1 MKKTDLQMRGQ
12 IIGTVLAAFLAVLFL
27 LFPMTVHAEGE
38 FQVTELS
45 AQGEITSDVNVR
57 KGPSTDYDK
66 IGTVRVGET
75 ILVTGET
82 ADGWYRVTYQGQE
95 GYIYGKY
102 MSVQQTE
109 LPADNNPQDGDDTT
123 PGEPPEEEGG
133 FSALKLVAL
142 VFIIIVIIIMIFL
155 TIRSMRQMDDE
166 DDSDDEDDDYE
177 EEEDYEG
184 EDDDEY
190 GDDTGDDEYEDDAGD
205 DDDYEEDEEEIE
217 DDGEEDTGDSTVSG
231 SPAQKQAKSEPY
243 VLREE
248 DYQLHIDPKYF
259 EDEPVAQPEC
269 VTGYLKKKQ
278 EEEELERK
286 KEEEKASSG
295 DLQKA
300 MDKLQELQEEL
311 ERLKKNNSKD
321 E

>member
-1 MKKTDLQMRGQ
+1 MKKTDLQMRGKK
-12 IIGTVLAAFLAVLFL
+12 IGMAFAMVLAVLLL
-27 LFPMTVHAEGE
+27 LFPVTVHAEGE
-38 FQVTELS
+38 LQVTELS

-75 ILVTGET
+75 IPVTGET

-102 MSVQQTE
+102 MTIQQTE
-109 LPADNNPQDGDDTT
+109 APADNNPQDGDGTA
-123 PGEPPEEEGG
+123 PGELPEKAGG
-133 FSALKLVAL
+133 FSALKLVAI

-155 TIRSMRQMDDE
+155 TIRSMHQTVDEDDE
-166 DDSDDEDDDYE
+166 DED
-177 EEEDYEG
+177 EEDYEDEDY
-184 EDDDEY
+184 EDDDED
-190 GDDTGDDEYEDDAGD
+190 GEDYEDDSN
-205 DDDYEEDEEEIE
+205 EEEIE
-217 DDGEEDTGDSTVSG
+217 DDGEDAGEEDTEEETAPESS
-231 SPAQKQAKSEPY
+231 AQKQSKSEPY

-259 EDEPVAQPEC
+259 EDEPVPQPEC

-278 EEEELERK
+278 EEEELEKK

-311 ERLKKNNSKD
+311 ERLKKNSK

>member
-12 IIGTVLAAFLAVLFL
+12 KIGMAFAMVLAVLLL
-27 LFPMTVHAEGE
+27 LFPVTVHAEGE
-38 FQVTELS
+38 LQVTELS

-75 ILVTGET
+75 IPVTGET

-102 MSVQQTE
+102 MTVQQTE
-109 LPADNNPQDGDDTT
+109 APADNNPQDGDGTA
-123 PGEPPEEEGG
+123 PGELPEKEGG
-133 FSALKLVAL
+133 FSALKLVAI

-155 TIRSMRQMDDE
+155 TIRSMRQTVDE
-166 DDSDDEDDDYE
+166 DDSYEDDEDEYE
-177 EEEDYEG
+177 DEEDYEDDEDG
-184 EDDDEY
+184 ED
-190 GDDTGDDEYEDDAGD
+190 T
-205 DDDYEEDEEEIE
+205 
-217 DDGEEDTGDSTVSG
+217 GEEDTEEETAPESST
-231 SPAQKQAKSEPY
+231 QKQSKSEPY

-259 EDEPVAQPEC
+259 EDEPVPQPEC

-278 EEEELERK
+278 EEEELEKK

-311 ERLKKNNSKD
+311 ERLKKNSK

>member
-12 IIGTVLAAFLAVLFL
+12 KIGMAFAMVLAVLLL
-27 LFPMTVHAEGE
+27 LFPVTVHAEGE
-38 FQVTELS
+38 LQVTELS

-75 ILVTGET
+75 IPVTGET

-102 MSVQQTE
+102 MTVQQTE
-109 LPADNNPQDGDDTT
+109 APADNNPQDGDGTA
-123 PGEPPEEEGG
+123 PGELPEKEGG
-133 FSALKLVAL
+133 FSALKLVAI

-155 TIRSMRQMDDE
+155 TIRSMRQTVDE
-166 DDSDDEDDDYE
+166 DDSYEDDEDEYE
-177 EEEDYEG
+177 DEEDYEDDEDG
-184 EDDDEY
+184 ED
-190 GDDTGDDEYEDDAGD
+190 T
-205 DDDYEEDEEEIE
+205 
-217 DDGEEDTGDSTVSG
+217 GEEDTEEETAPESSM
-231 SPAQKQAKSEPY
+231 QKQSKSEPY

-259 EDEPVAQPEC
+259 EDEPVPQPEC

-278 EEEELERK
+278 EEEELEKK

-311 ERLKKNNSKD
+311 ERLKKNSK

>member
-12 IIGTVLAAFLAVLFL
+12 KIGMAFAMVLAVLLL
-27 LFPMTVHAEGE
+27 LFPVTVHAEGE
-38 FQVTELS
+38 LQGTELS
-45 AQGEITSDVNVR
+45 TQGEITSDVNVR

-75 ILVTGET
+75 IPVTGET
-82 ADGWYRVTYQGQE
+82 ADGGYRVTYQGQE

-102 MSVQQTE
+102 MTVQQTE
-109 LPADNNPQDGDDTT
+109 PPADNNPQDGDGTA
-123 PGEPPEEEGG
+123 PGELPEKEGG
-133 FSALKLVAL
+133 FSALKLVAI

-155 TIRSMRQMDDE
+155 TIRSMRQTVDE
-166 DDSDDEDDDYE
+166 DDSYEDDEDEYE
-177 EEEDYEG
+177 DEEDYEDDEDG
-184 EDDDEY
+184 ED
-190 GDDTGDDEYEDDAGD
+190 T
-205 DDDYEEDEEEIE
+205 
-217 DDGEEDTGDSTVSG
+217 GEEDTEEETAPESST
-231 SPAQKQAKSEPY
+231 QKQSKSEPY

-259 EDEPVAQPEC
+259 EDEPVPQPEC

-278 EEEELERK
+278 EEEELEKK

-311 ERLKKNNSKD
+311 ERLKKNSK

>member
-12 IIGTVLAAFLAVLFL
+12 KIGMAFAMVLAVLLL
-27 LFPMTVHAEGE
+27 LFPVTVHAEGE
-38 FQVTELS
+38 LQVTELS

-75 ILVTGET
+75 IPVTGET

-102 MSVQQTE
+102 MTVQQTE
-109 LPADNNPQDGDDTT
+109 PPADNNPQDGDGTA
-123 PGEPPEEEGG
+123 PGELPEKEGG
-133 FSALKLVAL
+133 FSALKLVAI

-155 TIRSMRQMDDE
+155 TIRSMRQTVDE
-166 DDSDDEDDDYE
+166 DDSYEDDEDEYE
-177 EEEDYEG
+177 DEEDYED
-184 EDDDEY
+184 EDDED
-190 GDDTGDDEYEDDAGD
+190 YEDDS
-205 DDDYEEDEEEIE
+205 DEEEIE
-217 DDGEEDTGDSTVSG
+217 DDGEDAGEEDTEEETAPESST
-231 SPAQKQAKSEPY
+231 QKQSKSEPY

-259 EDEPVAQPEC
+259 EDEPVPQPEC

-278 EEEELERK
+278 EEEELEKK

-311 ERLKKNNSKD
+311 ERLKKNSK

>member
-12 IIGTVLAAFLAVLFL
+12 KIGMAFAMVLAVLLL
-27 LFPMTVHAEGE
+27 LFPVTVHAEGE
-38 FQVTELS
+38 LQVTELS

-75 ILVTGET
+75 IPVTGET

-102 MSVQQTE
+102 MTIQQTE
-109 LPADNNPQDGDDTT
+109 APADNNPQDGDGTA
-123 PGEPPEEEGG
+123 PGELPEKEGG
-133 FSALKLVAL
+133 FSALKLVAI

-155 TIRSMRQMDDE
+155 TIRSMRQTVDE
-166 DDSDDEDDDYE
+166 DDSYEDDEDEYE
-177 EEEDYEG
+177 DEEDYE
-184 EDDDEY
+184 
-190 GDDTGDDEYEDDAGD
+190 D
-205 DDDYEEDEEEIE
+205 DDDGEDA
-217 DDGEEDTGDSTVSG
+217 GEEDTEEETVPESST
-231 SPAQKQAKSEPY
+231 QKQSKSEPY

-259 EDEPVAQPEC
+259 EDEPVPQPEC

-278 EEEELERK
+278 EEEELEKK

-311 ERLKKNNSKD
+311 ERLKKNSK

>member
-12 IIGTVLAAFLAVLFL
+12 KIGTAFAMVLAVLLL
-27 LFPMTVHAEGE
+27 LFPVTVHAEGE
-38 FQVTELS
+38 LQVTELS
-45 AQGEITSDVNVR
+45 TQGEITSDVNVR

-75 ILVTGET
+75 IPVTGET

-102 MSVQQTE
+102 MTIQQTE
-109 LPADNNPQDGDDTT
+109 PPADNNPQDGDGTA
-123 PGEPPEEEGG
+123 PGELPEKEGG
-133 FSALKLVAL
+133 FSALKLVAI

-155 TIRSMRQMDDE
+155 TIRSMRQTVDEDDE
-166 DDSDDEDDDYE
+166 DED
-177 EEEDYEG
+177 EEDYEDEDY
-184 EDDDEY
+184 EDDDED
-190 GDDTGDDEYEDDAGD
+190 GEDYEDDSN
-205 DDDYEEDEEEIE
+205 EEEIE
-217 DDGEEDTGDSTVSG
+217 DDGEDAEEEETAPESS
-231 SPAQKQAKSEPY
+231 AQKQSKSEPY

-259 EDEPVAQPEC
+259 EDEPVPQPEC

-278 EEEELERK
+278 EEEELEKK

-311 ERLKKNNSKD
+311 ERLKKNSK

>member
-1 MKKTDLQMRGQ
+1 MKKTDLRMRVQ
-12 IIGTVLAAFLAVLFL
+12 KIGMALAMVLAVLL
-27 LFPMTVHAEGE
+27 LFFPVTVHAEGE
-38 FQVTELS
+38 LQVTELS
-45 AQGEITSDVNVR
+45 TQGEITSDVNVR

-75 ILVTGET
+75 IPVTGET

-102 MSVQQTE
+102 MTVQQTE
-109 LPADNNPQDGDDTT
+109 PPADNNPQDGDGTA
-123 PGEPPEEEGG
+123 PGELPEKAGG
-133 FSALKLVAL
+133 FSALKLVAI

-155 TIRSMRQMDDE
+155 TIRSMHQTVDEDEDEDDE
-166 DDSDDEDDDYE
+166 DED
-177 EEEDYEG
+177 EEDYEDEDYG
-184 EDDDEY
+184 DDDED
-190 GDDTGDDEYEDDAGD
+190 GEDA
-205 DDDYEEDEEEIE
+205 
-217 DDGEEDTGDSTVSG
+217 GEEDTEEETAPESSV
-231 SPAQKQAKSEPY
+231 QKQSKSEPY

-259 EDEPVAQPEC
+259 EDEPVSQPEC

-278 EEEELERK
+278 EEEELEKK

-311 ERLKKNNSKD
+311 ERLKKNSK

>member
-12 IIGTVLAAFLAVLFL
+12 KIGMAFAMVLAVLLL
-27 LFPMTVHAEGE
+27 LFPVTVHAEGE

-45 AQGEITSDVNVR
+45 TQGEITSDVNVR

-75 ILVTGET
+75 IPVTGET

-102 MSVQQTE
+102 MTVQQTE
-109 LPADNNPQDGDDTT
+109 PPADNNPQDGDGTA
-123 PGEPPEEEGG
+123 PGELPEKEGG
-133 FSALKLVAL
+133 FSALKLVAI

-155 TIRSMRQMDDE
+155 TIRSMHQTVDEDDE
-166 DDSDDEDDDYE
+166 DEDEEDYEDEDDD
-177 EEEDYEG
+177 
-184 EDDDEY
+184 
-190 GDDTGDDEYEDDAGD
+190 
-205 DDDYEEDEEEIE
+205 EDEE
-217 DDGEEDTGDSTVSG
+217 DTGEEDTEEETAPESS
-231 SPAQKQAKSEPY
+231 AQKQSKSEPY

-259 EDEPVAQPEC
+259 EDEPVPQPEC

-278 EEEELERK
+278 EEEELEKK

-311 ERLKKNNSKD
+311 ERLKKNSK

>member
-12 IIGTVLAAFLAVLFL
+12 KIGTAFAMVLAVLLL
-27 LFPMTVHAEGE
+27 LFPVTVHAEGE
-38 FQVTELS
+38 LQVTELS
-45 AQGEITSDVNVR
+45 TQGEITSDVNVR

-75 ILVTGET
+75 IPVTGET

-102 MSVQQTE
+102 MTVQQTE
-109 LPADNNPQDGDDTT
+109 PPADNNPQDGDGTA
-123 PGEPPEEEGG
+123 PGELPEKVGG
-133 FSALKLVAL
+133 FSALKLVAI

-155 TIRSMRQMDDE
+155 TIRSMHQTVDEDDE
-166 DDSDDEDDDYE
+166 DDEDED
-177 EEEDYEG
+177 EEDYEG
-184 EDDDEY
+184 EDDEY
-190 GDDTGDDEYEDDAGD
+190 GDDDEDGEDA
-205 DDDYEEDEEEIE
+205 
-217 DDGEEDTGDSTVSG
+217 GEEDTEEETAPESS
-231 SPAQKQAKSEPY
+231 AQKQSKSEPY

-259 EDEPVAQPEC
+259 EDEPVPQPEC

-278 EEEELERK
+278 EEEELEKK

-311 ERLKKNNSKD
+311 ERLKKNSK

>member
-12 IIGTVLAAFLAVLFL
+12 KIGMAFAMVLAVLLL
-27 LFPMTVHAEGE
+27 LFPVTVHAEGE
-38 FQVTELS
+38 LQVTEFS

-75 ILVTGET
+75 IPVTGET

-102 MSVQQTE
+102 MTIQQTE
-109 LPADNNPQDGDDTT
+109 APADNNPQDGDGTA
-123 PGEPPEEEGG
+123 PGELPEKEGG
-133 FSALKLVAL
+133 FSALKLVAI

-155 TIRSMRQMDDE
+155 TIRSMHQTVDEDDE
-166 DDSDDEDDDYE
+166 DED
-177 EEEDYEG
+177 EEDYEDEDDEDG
-184 EDDDEY
+184 ED
-190 GDDTGDDEYEDDAGD
+190 YEDDS
-205 DDDYEEDEEEIE
+205 DEEEIE
-217 DDGEEDTGDSTVSG
+217 DDGEDAGEEDTEEETAPESS
-231 SPAQKQAKSEPY
+231 AQKQSKSEPY

-259 EDEPVAQPEC
+259 EDEPVPQPEC

-278 EEEELERK
+278 EEEELEKK

-311 ERLKKNNSKD
+311 ERLKKNSK

>member
-1 MKKTDLQMRGQ
+1 MKKTDLRMRGQ
-12 IIGTVLAAFLAVLFL
+12 KIGTAFAMVLAVLLL
-27 LFPMTVHAEGE
+27 LFPVTVHAEGE
-38 FQVTELS
+38 LQVTELS
-45 AQGEITSDVNVR
+45 TQGEITSDVNVR

-75 ILVTGET
+75 IPVTGET

-102 MSVQQTE
+102 MTVQQTE
-109 LPADNNPQDGDDTT
+109 PPADNNPQDGDGTA
-123 PGEPPEEEGG
+123 PGELPEKAGG
-133 FSALKLVAL
+133 FSALKLVAI

-155 TIRSMRQMDDE
+155 TIRSMRQTVDEDDE
-166 DDSDDEDDDYE
+166 DED
-177 EEEDYEG
+177 EEDYEDEDY
-184 EDDDEY
+184 EDDDE
-190 GDDTGDDEYEDDAGD
+190 D
-205 DDDYEEDEEEIE
+205 EEDT
-217 DDGEEDTGDSTVSG
+217 GEEDTEEETAPESS
-231 SPAQKQAKSEPY
+231 AQKQSKSEPY

-259 EDEPVAQPEC
+259 EDEPVPQPEC

-278 EEEELERK
+278 EEEELEKK

-311 ERLKKNNSKD
+311 ERLKKNSK

>member
-12 IIGTVLAAFLAVLFL
+12 KIGTAFAMVLAVLLL
-27 LFPMTVHAEGE
+27 LFPVTVHAEGE
-38 FQVTELS
+38 LQVTELS
-45 AQGEITSDVNVR
+45 TQGEITSDVNVR

-75 ILVTGET
+75 IPVTGET

-102 MSVQQTE
+102 MTVQQTE
-109 LPADNNPQDGDDTT
+109 PPADNNPQDGDGTA
-123 PGEPPEEEGG
+123 PGELPEKEGG
-133 FSALKLVAL
+133 FSALKLVAI

-155 TIRSMRQMDDE
+155 TIRSMRQTVDE
-166 DDSDDEDDDYE
+166 DDSYEDDEDEYE
-177 EEEDYEG
+177 DEEDYEDDEDG
-184 EDDDEY
+184 ED
-190 GDDTGDDEYEDDAGD
+190 T
-205 DDDYEEDEEEIE
+205 
-217 DDGEEDTGDSTVSG
+217 GEEDTEEETAPESST
-231 SPAQKQAKSEPY
+231 QKQSKSEPY

-259 EDEPVAQPEC
+259 EDEPVPQPEC

-278 EEEELERK
+278 EEEELEKK

-311 ERLKKNNSKD
+311 ERLKKNSK

>member
-12 IIGTVLAAFLAVLFL
+12 KIGTAFAMVLAVLLL
-27 LFPMTVHAEGE
+27 LFPVTVHAEGE
-38 FQVTELS
+38 LQVTELS
-45 AQGEITSDVNVR
+45 TQGEITSDVNVR

-75 ILVTGET
+75 IPVTGET

-102 MSVQQTE
+102 MTVQQTE
-109 LPADNNPQDGDDTT
+109 PPADNNPQDGDGTA
-123 PGEPPEEEGG
+123 PGELPEKEGG
-133 FSALKLVAL
+133 FSALKLVAI

-155 TIRSMRQMDDE
+155 TIRSMRQTVDE
-166 DDSDDEDDDYE
+166 DEDEEDE
-177 EEEDYEG
+177 EDEEDYEDEDY
-184 EDDDEY
+184 EDDDED
-190 GDDTGDDEYEDDAGD
+190 GEDA
-205 DDDYEEDEEEIE
+205 
-217 DDGEEDTGDSTVSG
+217 GEEDTEEETAPESS
-231 SPAQKQAKSEPY
+231 AQKQSKSEPY

-259 EDEPVAQPEC
+259 EDEPVPQPEC

-278 EEEELERK
+278 EEEELEKK

-311 ERLKKNNSKD
+311 ERLKKNSK

>member
-12 IIGTVLAAFLAVLFL
+12 KIGMAFAMVLAVLLL
-27 LFPMTVHAEGE
+27 LFPVTVHAEGE
-38 FQVTELS
+38 LQVTELS

-75 ILVTGET
+75 IPVTGET
-82 ADGWYRVTYQGQE
+82 TDGWYRVTYQGQE

-102 MSVQQTE
+102 MTVQQTE
-109 LPADNNPQDGDDTT
+109 PPADNNPQDGDGTA
-123 PGEPPEEEGG
+123 PGELPEKEGG
-133 FSALKLVAL
+133 FSALKLVAI

-155 TIRSMRQMDDE
+155 TIRSMRQTVDE
-166 DDSDDEDDDYE
+166 DDSYEDDEDEYE
-177 EEEDYEG
+177 DEEDYEDDEDG
-184 EDDDEY
+184 ED
-190 GDDTGDDEYEDDAGD
+190 A
-205 DDDYEEDEEEIE
+205 
-217 DDGEEDTGDSTVSG
+217 GEEDTEEETAPESST
-231 SPAQKQAKSEPY
+231 QKQSKSEPY

-259 EDEPVAQPEC
+259 EDEPVPQPEC

-278 EEEELERK
+278 EEEELEKK

-311 ERLKKNNSKD
+311 ERLKKNSK

>member
-12 IIGTVLAAFLAVLFL
+12 KIGMAFAMVLAVLLL
-27 LFPMTVHAEGE
+27 LFPVTVHAEGE
-38 FQVTELS
+38 LQVTELS

-75 ILVTGET
+75 IPVTGET

-102 MSVQQTE
+102 MTIQQTE
-109 LPADNNPQDGDDTT
+109 APADNNPQDGDGTA
-123 PGEPPEEEGG
+123 PGELPEKEGG
-133 FSALKLVAL
+133 FSALKLVAI

-155 TIRSMRQMDDE
+155 TIRSMRQTVDE
-166 DDSDDEDDDYE
+166 DDSYEDDEDEYE
-177 EEEDYEG
+177 DEEDYE
-184 EDDDEY
+184 
-190 GDDTGDDEYEDDAGD
+190 D
-205 DDDYEEDEEEIE
+205 DDDGEDA
-217 DDGEEDTGDSTVSG
+217 GEEDTEEETAPESST
-231 SPAQKQAKSEPY
+231 QKQSKSEPY

-259 EDEPVAQPEC
+259 EDEPVPQPEC

-278 EEEELERK
+278 EEEELEKK

-311 ERLKKNNSKD
+311 ERLKKNSK

>member
-12 IIGTVLAAFLAVLFL
+12 KIGMAFAMVLAVLLL
-27 LFPMTVHAEGE
+27 LFPVTVHAEGE
-38 FQVTELS
+38 LQVTELS
-45 AQGEITSDVNVR
+45 TQGEITSDVNVR

-75 ILVTGET
+75 IPVTGET

-102 MSVQQTE
+102 MTVQQTE
-109 LPADNNPQDGDDTT
+109 PPADNNPQDGDGTA
-123 PGEPPEEEGG
+123 PGELPEKAGG
-133 FSALKLVAL
+133 FSALKLVAI

-155 TIRSMRQMDDE
+155 TIRSMRQTVDEDDE
-166 DDSDDEDDDYE
+166 DED
-177 EEEDYEG
+177 EEDYEDEDY
-184 EDDDEY
+184 EDDDED
-190 GDDTGDDEYEDDAGD
+190 GEDA
-205 DDDYEEDEEEIE
+205 
-217 DDGEEDTGDSTVSG
+217 GEEDTEEETAPESS
-231 SPAQKQAKSEPY
+231 AQKQSKSEPY

-259 EDEPVAQPEC
+259 EDEPVPQPEC

-278 EEEELERK
+278 EEEELEKK

-311 ERLKKNNSKD
+311 ERLKKNSK

>member
-12 IIGTVLAAFLAVLFL
+12 KIGTAFAMVLAVLLL
-27 LFPMTVHAEGE
+27 LFPVTVHAEGE
-38 FQVTELS
+38 LQVTELS
-45 AQGEITSDVNVR
+45 TQGEITSDVNVR

-75 ILVTGET
+75 IPVTGET

-102 MSVQQTE
+102 MTVQQTE
-109 LPADNNPQDGDDTT
+109 PPADNNPQDGDGTA
-123 PGEPPEEEGG
+123 PGELPEKEGG
-133 FSALKLVAL
+133 FSALKLVAI

-155 TIRSMRQMDDE
+155 TIRSMHQTVDEDDE
-166 DDSDDEDDDYE
+166 DEDEEDYEDEDDD
-177 EEEDYEG
+177 EDG
-184 EDDDEY
+184 ED
-190 GDDTGDDEYEDDAGD
+190 T
-205 DDDYEEDEEEIE
+205 
-217 DDGEEDTGDSTVSG
+217 GEEDTEEETAPESS
-231 SPAQKQAKSEPY
+231 AQKQSKSEPY

-259 EDEPVAQPEC
+259 EDEPVPQPEC

-278 EEEELERK
+278 EEEELEKK

-311 ERLKKNNSKD
+311 ERLKKNSK

>member
-12 IIGTVLAAFLAVLFL
+12 KIGMAFAMVLAVLLL
-27 LFPMTVHAEGE
+27 LFPVTVHAEGE
-38 FQVTELS
+38 LQVTELS

-75 ILVTGET
+75 IPVTGET

-102 MSVQQTE
+102 MTIQQTE
-109 LPADNNPQDGDDTT
+109 APADNNPQDGDGTA
-123 PGEPPEEEGG
+123 PGELPEKEGG
-133 FSALKLVAL
+133 FSALKLVAI

-155 TIRSMRQMDDE
+155 TIRSMRQTVDE
-166 DDSDDEDDDYE
+166 DDSYEDDEDEYE
-177 EEEDYEG
+177 DEEDYEDEDDEDG
-184 EDDDEY
+184 ED
-190 GDDTGDDEYEDDAGD
+190 T
-205 DDDYEEDEEEIE
+205 
-217 DDGEEDTGDSTVSG
+217 GEEDTEEETVPES
-231 SPAQKQAKSEPY
+231 SMQKQSKSEPY

-259 EDEPVAQPEC
+259 EDEPVPQPEC

-278 EEEELERK
+278 EEEELEKK

-311 ERLKKNNSKD
+311 ERLKKNSK

>member
-12 IIGTVLAAFLAVLFL
+12 KIGMAFAMVLAVLL
-27 LFPMTVHAEGE
+27 LLLPVTVHAEGE
-38 FQVTELS
+38 LQVTELS

-75 ILVTGET
+75 IPVTGET

-102 MSVQQTE
+102 MTVQQTE
-109 LPADNNPQDGDDTT
+109 APADNNPQDGDGTA
-123 PGEPPEEEGG
+123 PGELPEKEGG
-133 FSALKLVAL
+133 FSALKLVAI

-155 TIRSMRQMDDE
+155 TIRSMRQTVDE
-166 DDSDDEDDDYE
+166 DDSYEDDEDEYE
-177 EEEDYEG
+177 DEEDYEDDEDG
-184 EDDDEY
+184 ED
-190 GDDTGDDEYEDDAGD
+190 T
-205 DDDYEEDEEEIE
+205 
-217 DDGEEDTGDSTVSG
+217 GEEDTEEETAPESST
-231 SPAQKQAKSEPY
+231 QKQSKSEPY

-259 EDEPVAQPEC
+259 EDEPVPQPEC

-278 EEEELERK
+278 EEEELEKK

-311 ERLKKNNSKD
+311 ERLKKNSK

>member
-12 IIGTVLAAFLAVLFL
+12 KIGMAFAMVLAVLLL
-27 LFPMTVHAEGE
+27 LFPVTVHAEGE
-38 FQVTELS
+38 LQVTELS

-75 ILVTGET
+75 IPVTGET

-102 MSVQQTE
+102 MTIQQTE
-109 LPADNNPQDGDDTT
+109 APADNNPQDGDGTA
-123 PGEPPEEEGG
+123 PGELPEKEGG
-133 FSALKLVAL
+133 FSALKLVAI

-155 TIRSMRQMDDE
+155 TIRSMRQTVDEDDE
-166 DDSDDEDDDYE
+166 DED
-177 EEEDYEG
+177 EEDYEDEDY
-184 EDDDEY
+184 EDDDE
-190 GDDTGDDEYEDDAGD
+190 D
-205 DDDYEEDEEEIE
+205 EEDT
-217 DDGEEDTGDSTVSG
+217 GEEDTEEETAPESS
-231 SPAQKQAKSEPY
+231 AQKQSKSEPY

-259 EDEPVAQPEC
+259 EDEPVPQPEC

-278 EEEELERK
+278 EEEELEKK

-311 ERLKKNNSKD
+311 ERLKKNSK

>member
-12 IIGTVLAAFLAVLFL
+12 KIGMAFAMVLAVLLL
-27 LFPMTVHAEGE
+27 LFPVTVHAEGE
-38 FQVTELS
+38 LQVTELS

-75 ILVTGET
+75 IPVTGET

-102 MSVQQTE
+102 MTVQQTE
-109 LPADNNPQDGDDTT
+109 APADNNPQDGDGTA
-123 PGEPPEEEGG
+123 PGELPEKEGG
-133 FSALKLVAL
+133 FSALKLVAI

-155 TIRSMRQMDDE
+155 TIRSMRQTVDE
-166 DDSDDEDDDYE
+166 DDSYEDDEDEYE
-177 EEEDYEG
+177 DEEDYE
-184 EDDDEY
+184 
-190 GDDTGDDEYEDDAGD
+190 D
-205 DDDYEEDEEEIE
+205 DDDGEDA
-217 DDGEEDTGDSTVSG
+217 GEEDTEEETAPESST
-231 SPAQKQAKSEPY
+231 QKQSKSEPY

-259 EDEPVAQPEC
+259 EDEPVPQPEC

-278 EEEELERK
+278 EEEELEKK

-311 ERLKKNNSKD
+311 ERLKKNSK

>member
-1 MKKTDLQMRGQ
+1 MKKTDLRMRGQ
-12 IIGTVLAAFLAVLFL
+12 KIGMAFAMVLAVLLL
-27 LFPMTVHAEGE
+27 LFPVTVHAEGE

-45 AQGEITSDVNVR
+45 TQGEITSDVNVR

-75 ILVTGET
+75 IPVTGET

-102 MSVQQTE
+102 MTVQQTE
-109 LPADNNPQDGDDTT
+109 PPADNNPQDGDDTA
-123 PGEPPEEEGG
+123 PGELPEKAGG
-133 FSALKLVAL
+133 FSALKLVAI

-155 TIRSMRQMDDE
+155 TIRSMHQTVDE
-166 DDSDDEDDDYE
+166 DDSYEDDEDEYE
-177 EEEDYEG
+177 DEEDYEDEDDEDG
-184 EDDDEY
+184 ED
-190 GDDTGDDEYEDDAGD
+190 YEDDS
-205 DDDYEEDEEEIE
+205 DEEEIE
-217 DDGEEDTGDSTVSG
+217 DDGEDAGEEDTEEETAPESST
-231 SPAQKQAKSEPY
+231 QKQSKSEPY

-259 EDEPVAQPEC
+259 EDEPVPQPEC

-278 EEEELERK
+278 EEEELEKK

-311 ERLKKNNSKD
+311 ERLKKNSK

>member
-12 IIGTVLAAFLAVLFL
+12 KIGTAFAMVLAVLLL
-27 LFPMTVHAEGE
+27 LFPVTVHAEGE
-38 FQVTELS
+38 LQVTELS
-45 AQGEITSDVNVR
+45 TQGEITSDVNVR

-75 ILVTGET
+75 IPVTGET

-102 MSVQQTE
+102 MTVQQTE
-109 LPADNNPQDGDDTT
+109 PPADNNPQDGDGTA
-123 PGEPPEEEGG
+123 PGELPEKAGG
-133 FSALKLVAL
+133 FSALKLVAI
-142 VFIIIVIIIMIFL
+142 VFIIIVIMIMIFL
-155 TIRSMRQMDDE
+155 TIRSMRQTVDEDDE
-166 DDSDDEDDDYE
+166 DED
-177 EEEDYEG
+177 EEDYEDEDY
-184 EDDDEY
+184 EDDDED
-190 GDDTGDDEYEDDAGD
+190 GEDA
-205 DDDYEEDEEEIE
+205 
-217 DDGEEDTGDSTVSG
+217 GEEDTEEETAPESS
-231 SPAQKQAKSEPY
+231 AQKQSKSEPY

-259 EDEPVAQPEC
+259 EDEPVPQPEC

-278 EEEELERK
+278 EEEELEKK

-311 ERLKKNNSKD
+311 ERLKKNSK

>member
-1 MKKTDLQMRGQ
+1 MRKTDLQMRGQ
-12 IIGTVLAAFLAVLFL
+12 KTGMAFAMVLAVLLL
-27 LFPMTVHAEGE
+27 LFPVTVHAEGE

-57 KGPSTDYDK
+57 KGPGTDYDK

-75 ILVTGET
+75 IPVTGET

-102 MSVQQTE
+102 MSVQQTGE
-109 LPADNNPQDGDDTT
+109 SADDNPPNGDGTSS
-123 PGEPPEEEGG
+123 GEPEEEEGH
-133 FSALKLVAL
+133 FSALKLVAI

-155 TIRSMRQMDDE
+155 TIRSMRQTVDE
-166 DDSDDEDDDYE
+166 DDSYEDDGDEYEDED
-177 EEEDYEG
+177 DYEG
-184 EDDDEY
+184 EDD
-190 GDDTGDDEYEDDAGD
+190 EYEDDVEDGE
-205 DDDYEEDEEEIE
+205 DYEDDGDEKEIE
-217 DDGEEDTGDSTVSG
+217 DDGKEDTEEETVSE
-231 SPAQKQAKSEPY
+231 SSTQKQSKSEPY

-259 EDEPVAQPEC
+259 EDEPVPQPEC

-278 EEEELERK
+278 EEEELEKK

-300 MDKLQELQEEL
+300 MDKLQELQEEI
-311 ERLKKNNSKD
+311 EKLKKNSK

>member
-12 IIGTVLAAFLAVLFL
+12 KIGMALAMVLAVLLL
-27 LFPMTVHAEGE
+27 LFPVTVHAEGE
-38 FQVTELS
+38 LQVTELS
-45 AQGEITSDVNVR
+45 TQGEITSDVNVR
-57 KGPSTDYDK
+57 KGPSIDYDK

-75 ILVTGET
+75 IPVTGET

-102 MSVQQTE
+102 MTVQQTE
-109 LPADNNPQDGDDTT
+109 PPADNNPQDGDGTA
-123 PGEPPEEEGG
+123 PGELPEKAGG
-133 FSALKLVAL
+133 FSALKLVAI

-155 TIRSMRQMDDE
+155 TIRSMHQTVDEDEDEDDE
-166 DDSDDEDDDYE
+166 DEY
-177 EEEDYEG
+177 EEDYEDYG
-184 EDDDEY
+184 DDDE
-190 GDDTGDDEYEDDAGD
+190 
-205 DDDYEEDEEEIE
+205 
-217 DDGEEDTGDSTVSG
+217 EEDTEEETAPESSV
-231 SPAQKQAKSEPY
+231 QKQSKSEPY

-259 EDEPVAQPEC
+259 EDEPVSQPEC

-278 EEEELERK
+278 EEEELEKK

-300 MDKLQELQEEL
+300 MDKLQELQEEI
-311 ERLKKNNSKD
+311 ERLKKNSK

>member
-12 IIGTVLAAFLAVLFL
+12 KIGTAFAMVLAVLLL
-27 LFPMTVHAEGE
+27 LFPVTVHAEGE

-45 AQGEITSDVNVR
+45 TQGEITSDVNVR

-75 ILVTGET
+75 IPVTGET

-102 MSVQQTE
+102 MTVQQTE
-109 LPADNNPQDGDDTT
+109 PPADNNPQDGDGTA
-123 PGEPPEEEGG
+123 PGELPEKAGG
-133 FSALKLVAL
+133 FSALKLVAI

-155 TIRSMRQMDDE
+155 TIRSMRQTVDEDDE
-166 DDSDDEDDDYE
+166 DED
-177 EEEDYEG
+177 EEDYEDEDY
-184 EDDDEY
+184 EDDDED
-190 GDDTGDDEYEDDAGD
+190 GEDA
-205 DDDYEEDEEEIE
+205 
-217 DDGEEDTGDSTVSG
+217 GEEDTEEETAPESS
-231 SPAQKQAKSEPY
+231 AQKQSKSEPY

-259 EDEPVAQPEC
+259 EDEPVPQPEC

-278 EEEELERK
+278 EEEELEKK

-311 ERLKKNNSKD
+311 ERLKKNSK

>member
-1 MKKTDLQMRGQ
+1 MRGQ
-12 IIGTVLAAFLAVLFL
+12 KIGMAFAMVLAVLLL
-27 LFPMTVHAEGE
+27 LFPVTVHAEGE
-38 FQVTELS
+38 LQVTELS
-45 AQGEITSDVNVR
+45 TQGEITSDVNVR

-75 ILVTGET
+75 IPVTGET

-102 MSVQQTE
+102 MTVQQTE
-109 LPADNNPQDGDDTT
+109 PPADNNPQDGDGTA
-123 PGEPPEEEGG
+123 PGELPEKEGG
-133 FSALKLVAL
+133 FSALKLVAI

-155 TIRSMRQMDDE
+155 TIRSMHQTVDEDDE
-166 DDSDDEDDDYE
+166 DEDEEDYEDEDDD
-177 EEEDYEG
+177 EDG
-184 EDDDEY
+184 ED
-190 GDDTGDDEYEDDAGD
+190 T
-205 DDDYEEDEEEIE
+205 
-217 DDGEEDTGDSTVSG
+217 GEEDTEEETAPESS
-231 SPAQKQAKSEPY
+231 AQKQSKSEPY

-259 EDEPVAQPEC
+259 EDEPVPQPEC

-278 EEEELERK
+278 EEEELEKK

-311 ERLKKNNSKD
+311 ERLKKNSK

>member
-12 IIGTVLAAFLAVLFL
+12 KIGMAFAMVLAVLLL
-27 LFPMTVHAEGE
+27 LFPVTVQAEGE
-38 FQVTELS
+38 LQVTELS

-75 ILVTGET
+75 IPVTGET

-102 MSVQQTE
+102 MTVQQTE
-109 LPADNNPQDGDDTT
+109 APADNNPQDGDGTA
-123 PGEPPEEEGG
+123 PGELPEKEGG
-133 FSALKLVAL
+133 FSALKLVAI

-155 TIRSMRQMDDE
+155 TIRSMRQTVDE
-166 DDSDDEDDDYE
+166 DDSYEDDEDEYE
-177 EEEDYEG
+177 DEEDYEDEDDEDG
-184 EDDDEY
+184 ED
-190 GDDTGDDEYEDDAGD
+190 T
-205 DDDYEEDEEEIE
+205 
-217 DDGEEDTGDSTVSG
+217 GEEDTEEETVPES
-231 SPAQKQAKSEPY
+231 SMQKQSKSEPY

-259 EDEPVAQPEC
+259 EDEPVPQPEC

-278 EEEELERK
+278 EEEELEKK
-286 KEEEKASSG
+286 KEEEKASPG

-311 ERLKKNNSKD
+311 ERLKKNSK

>member
-12 IIGTVLAAFLAVLFL
+12 KIGTAFAMVLAVLLL
-27 LFPMTVHAEGE
+27 LFPVTVHAEGE
-38 FQVTELS
+38 LQVTELS
-45 AQGEITSDVNVR
+45 TQGEITSDVNVR

-75 ILVTGET
+75 IPVTGET

-102 MSVQQTE
+102 MTVQQTE
-109 LPADNNPQDGDDTT
+109 PPADNNPQDGDGTA
-123 PGEPPEEEGG
+123 PGELPEKEGG
-133 FSALKLVAL
+133 FSALKLVAI

-155 TIRSMRQMDDE
+155 TIRSMHQTVDEDDE
-166 DDSDDEDDDYE
+166 DED
-177 EEEDYEG
+177 EEDYE
-184 EDDDEY
+184 DDSN
-190 GDDTGDDEYEDDAGD
+190 
-205 DDDYEEDEEEIE
+205 EEEIE
-217 DDGEEDTGDSTVSG
+217 DDGEDAGEEDTEEETAPESS
-231 SPAQKQAKSEPY
+231 AQKQSKSEPY

-259 EDEPVAQPEC
+259 EDEPVPQPEC

-278 EEEELERK
+278 EEEELEKK

-311 ERLKKNNSKD
+311 ERLKKNSK

>member
-12 IIGTVLAAFLAVLFL
+12 KIGMAFAMVLAVLLL
-27 LFPMTVHAEGE
+27 LFPVTVHAEGE
-38 FQVTELS
+38 LQVTELS

-75 ILVTGET
+75 IPVTGET

-102 MSVQQTE
+102 MTIQQTE
-109 LPADNNPQDGDDTT
+109 APADNNPQDGDGTA
-123 PGEPPEEEGG
+123 PGELPEKEGG
-133 FSALKLVAL
+133 FSALKLVAI

-155 TIRSMRQMDDE
+155 TIRSMRQTVDE
-166 DDSDDEDDDYE
+166 DDSYEDDEDEYE
-177 EEEDYEG
+177 DEEDYEDEDDEDG
-184 EDDDEY
+184 ED
-190 GDDTGDDEYEDDAGD
+190 A
-205 DDDYEEDEEEIE
+205 
-217 DDGEEDTGDSTVSG
+217 GEEDTEEETAPESST
-231 SPAQKQAKSEPY
+231 QKQSKSEPY

-259 EDEPVAQPEC
+259 EDEPVPQPEC

-278 EEEELERK
+278 EEEELEKK

-311 ERLKKNNSKD
+311 ERLKKNSK

>member
-12 IIGTVLAAFLAVLFL
+12 KIGMAFAMVLAVLLL
-27 LFPMTVHAEGE
+27 LFPVTVHAEGE
-38 FQVTELS
+38 LQVTELS
-45 AQGEITSDVNVR
+45 TQGEITSDVNVR

-75 ILVTGET
+75 IPVTGET

-102 MSVQQTE
+102 MTIQQTE
-109 LPADNNPQDGDDTT
+109 PPADNNPQDGDGTA
-123 PGEPPEEEGG
+123 PGELPEKEGG
-133 FSALKLVAL
+133 FSALKLVAI

-155 TIRSMRQMDDE
+155 TIRSMRQTVDEDDE
-166 DDSDDEDDDYE
+166 DED
-177 EEEDYEG
+177 EEDYEDEDY
-184 EDDDEY
+184 EDDDED
-190 GDDTGDDEYEDDAGD
+190 GEDA
-205 DDDYEEDEEEIE
+205 
-217 DDGEEDTGDSTVSG
+217 GEEDTEEETAPESS
-231 SPAQKQAKSEPY
+231 AQKQSKSEPY

-259 EDEPVAQPEC
+259 EDEPVPQPEC

-278 EEEELERK
+278 EEEELEKK

-311 ERLKKNNSKD
+311 ERLKKNSK

>member
-12 IIGTVLAAFLAVLFL
+12 KIGTAFAMVLAVLLL
-27 LFPMTVHAEGE
+27 LFPVTVHAEGE
-38 FQVTELS
+38 LQVTELS
-45 AQGEITSDVNVR
+45 TQGEITSDVNVR

-66 IGTVRVGET
+66 IGTIRVGET
-75 ILVTGET
+75 IPVTGET

-102 MSVQQTE
+102 MTVQQTE
-109 LPADNNPQDGDDTT
+109 PPADNNPQDGDGTA
-123 PGEPPEEEGG
+123 PGELPEKAGG
-133 FSALKLVAL
+133 FSALKLVAI

-155 TIRSMRQMDDE
+155 TIRSMHQTVDEDDE
-166 DDSDDEDDDYE
+166 DED
-177 EEEDYEG
+177 EEDYEDEDY
-184 EDDDEY
+184 EDDDED
-190 GDDTGDDEYEDDAGD
+190 GEDYEDDSN
-205 DDDYEEDEEEIE
+205 EEEIE
-217 DDGEEDTGDSTVSG
+217 DDGEDAGEEDTAPESST
-231 SPAQKQAKSEPY
+231 QKQSKSEPY

-259 EDEPVAQPEC
+259 EDEPVPQPEC

-278 EEEELERK
+278 EEEELEKK

-311 ERLKKNNSKD
+311 ERLKKNSK

>member
-12 IIGTVLAAFLAVLFL
+12 KIGMAFAMVLAVLLL
-27 LFPMTVHAEGE
+27 LFPVTVHAEGE
-38 FQVTELS
+38 LQVTELS
-45 AQGEITSDVNVR
+45 TQGEITSDVNVR

-75 ILVTGET
+75 IPVTGET

-102 MSVQQTE
+102 MTVQQTE
-109 LPADNNPQDGDDTT
+109 PPADNNPQDGDGTA
-123 PGEPPEEEGG
+123 PGELPEKEGG
-133 FSALKLVAL
+133 FSALKLVAI

-155 TIRSMRQMDDE
+155 TIRSMRQTVDEDDE
-166 DDSDDEDDDYE
+166 DED
-177 EEEDYEG
+177 EEDYEDEDY
-184 EDDDEY
+184 EDDDED
-190 GDDTGDDEYEDDAGD
+190 GEDA
-205 DDDYEEDEEEIE
+205 
-217 DDGEEDTGDSTVSG
+217 GEEDTEEETAPESS
-231 SPAQKQAKSEPY
+231 AQKQSKSEPY

-259 EDEPVAQPEC
+259 EDEPVPQPEC

-278 EEEELERK
+278 EEEELEKK

-311 ERLKKNNSKD
+311 ERLKKNSK

>member
-12 IIGTVLAAFLAVLFL
+12 KIGMAFAMVLAVLLL
-27 LFPMTVHAEGE
+27 LFPVTVHAEGE
-38 FQVTELS
+38 LQVTELS

-75 ILVTGET
+75 IPVTGET

-102 MSVQQTE
+102 MTIQQTE
-109 LPADNNPQDGDDTT
+109 APADNNPQDGDGTA
-123 PGEPPEEEGG
+123 PGELPEKEGG
-133 FSALKLVAL
+133 FSALKLVAI

-155 TIRSMRQMDDE
+155 TIRSMRQTVDE
-166 DDSDDEDDDYE
+166 DDSYEDDEDEYE
-177 EEEDYEG
+177 DEEDYEDEDDEDG
-184 EDDDEY
+184 ED
-190 GDDTGDDEYEDDAGD
+190 T
-205 DDDYEEDEEEIE
+205 
-217 DDGEEDTGDSTVSG
+217 GEEDTEEETVPES
-231 SPAQKQAKSEPY
+231 SMQKQSKSEPY

-259 EDEPVAQPEC
+259 EDEPVPQPEC

-278 EEEELERK
+278 EEEELEKK
-286 KEEEKASSG
+286 KEEEKASPG

-311 ERLKKNNSKD
+311 ERLKKNSK

>member
-12 IIGTVLAAFLAVLFL
+12 KIGTAFAMVLAVLLL
-27 LFPMTVHAEGE
+27 LFPVTVHAEGE
-38 FQVTELS
+38 LQVTELS

-75 ILVTGET
+75 IPVTGET

-102 MSVQQTE
+102 MTVQQTE
-109 LPADNNPQDGDDTT
+109 PPADNNPQDGDGTA
-123 PGEPPEEEGG
+123 PGELPEKEGG
-133 FSALKLVAL
+133 FSALKLVAI

-155 TIRSMRQMDDE
+155 TIRSMHQTVDEDDE
-166 DDSDDEDDDYE
+166 DED
-177 EEEDYEG
+177 EEDYEDEDDEDG
-184 EDDDEY
+184 ED
-190 GDDTGDDEYEDDAGD
+190 YEDDS
-205 DDDYEEDEEEIE
+205 DEEEIE
-217 DDGEEDTGDSTVSG
+217 DDGEDAGEEDTEEETAPESST
-231 SPAQKQAKSEPY
+231 QKQSKSEPY

-259 EDEPVAQPEC
+259 EDEPVPQPEC

-278 EEEELERK
+278 EEEELEKK

-311 ERLKKNNSKD
+311 ERLKKNSK

>member
-12 IIGTVLAAFLAVLFL
+12 KIGMAFAMVLAVLL
-27 LFPMTVHAEGE
+27 LFFPVTVHAEGE
-38 FQVTELS
+38 LQVTELS

-75 ILVTGET
+75 IPVTGET

-102 MSVQQTE
+102 MTVQQTE
-109 LPADNNPQDGDDTT
+109 PPADNNPQDGDGTA
-123 PGEPPEEEGG
+123 PGELPEKEGG
-133 FSALKLVAL
+133 FSALKLVAI

-155 TIRSMRQMDDE
+155 TIRSMRQTVDE
-166 DDSDDEDDDYE
+166 DDSYEDDEDEYE
-177 EEEDYEG
+177 DEEDYEDEDDEDG
-184 EDDDEY
+184 ED
-190 GDDTGDDEYEDDAGD
+190 T
-205 DDDYEEDEEEIE
+205 
-217 DDGEEDTGDSTVSG
+217 GEEDTEEETVPES
-231 SPAQKQAKSEPY
+231 SMQKQSKSEPY

-259 EDEPVAQPEC
+259 EDEPVPQPEC

-278 EEEELERK
+278 EEEELEKK

-311 ERLKKNNSKD
+311 ERLKKNSK